1 MRQRTRTLQAW
12 LLFAATMACL
22 LGGLVVTLFVVRPLT
37 TEAIV
42 DGAFEGSFWLLFAT
56 IGLVL
61 TLRRP
66 ANPIG
71 WLYAAGGLIWSAYI
85 PFDPGSTTCSGPGGR
100 CRWPP
105 GTWP

>member
-1 MRQRTRTLQAW
+1 
-12 LLFAATMACL
+12 
-22 LGGLVVTLFVVRPLT
+22 VTLFVVRPLT
-37 TEAIV
+37 GEAIV